1 MRACENCA
9 WGRGPDGAEPPIG
22 AANLECREGP
32 MTVQVFRHHW
42 CGRFRVAERLTGGR
56 DVRGKS

>member
-1 MRACENCA
+1 MRACENCE
-9 WGRGPDGAEPPIG
+9 WGRRGKIVDPD
-22 AANLECREGP
+22 LLYCREGP
-32 MTVQVFRHHW
+32 TPVLVDPTHW